1 MATVDVANGLKLP
14 DQSALVQR
22 RVVYLETLDDS
33 EDEGRQ
39 AFGIGVEAGVPAMP
53 TPAVLTVKDDAV
65 PDRVCK
71 VLELQHQELLSRLD
85 EWLQRVS
92 DTIGRTEP
100 EMTLQTS
107 NRSQIRSPASGEPLP
122 KQLPRQLLRSKTL
135 RVKEVGEGEEGLDS
149 YDLARHQ
156 GSKVDM
162 FKKLKS
168 EEANLA
174 KSEEQTT
181 QCGMVQTWCLRIVKS
196 TVCEIFF
203 ALMIVTN
210 SAYLGVQLEWSSQNR
225 DRTAEQQN
233 VFLVINV
240 VYAVIFLI
248 EVCLRL
254 LASGPRI
261 YFLAPGWSWN
271 WLDVFVVTSTWVELA
286 VGFFSVDGNDGGL
299 SNSNLRLLRV
309 IKVTRLARVLRV
321 LRVVQFVRPLRTLMH
336 CLVDTTKSFVWSL
349 MLLVLMMYVFGL
361 LFTDAAIDHMRIIG
375 TTDPDMDR
383 LFGTVQLSEGDE
395 DEEDFENDPIVP
407 IVGDDPEDV
416 KDYERVVLDTTD
428 QPPGE
433 GKGKA
438 KGKGKG
444 VAVPQGE
451 TWPGKGKNLVATRG
465 CDKGGGQAK
474 GQGKPAGWGVAS
486 ASASA
491 APWKPESAT
500 KNETSAP
507 PAVRSVVP
515 TEWVTAPKLL
525 SKGVLFKSLTE
536 GAEVPGNLLIAKS
549 PEEVREVFDLY
560 SALDSKHPLTILGQF
575 DVQCQL
581 RQQAR
586 VTLCRKDRAPRLEK
600 VSLWKLGNIWEAPA
614 VKPTVS
620 ADFKKFTPETK
631 VCVRVCAPETYRK
644 AFLPAGDWDS
654 VASVLKELANWRLA
668 RTASFTGG
676 QWKWEK
682 VRGAHQLVGHL
693 RVSKETAAAME
704 LQSGS
709 RGVFVTQTQV
719 ARNPVIWVP
728 FSEGEGRDDYLR
740 KVATQAKD
748 RKQGVKYRPG
758 GGNDLGMLQ
767 LPSDPSNA
775 APQAVDVQGVPH
787 SWEGDTLTDFLQ
799 AQGWT
804 KVQVTGRKKSGR
816 RNAVWTVRALAPLG
830 EPQGPWS
837 YEDIADQELHIFIA
851 KQAGRPDK
859 QTAELEIIGSEDETM
874 GLEGAPDFQDV
885 VGTAVQQG
893 WELCDEG
900 GTGDCGYRSLCA
912 AMAYNADRKRVDTDT
927 ARRQGA
933 LLRTQA
939 IAHVRNKLDEY
950 EQFLVPDRDVSPEDN
965 SLIQGPT
972 MEAFLQAAAA
982 ANTWICGLMLQACS
996 RKRGVPVIVF
1006 FWHEN
1011 RWKRCTFAPGWNKDG
1026 IAKTAAG
1033 VEPVVLVLRDSHYQW
1048 LKPPPQ
1054 AVVPGGWLMQSA
1066 VPPRGR
1072 LSGAG
1077 KQDSGSA
1084 ATPSVHS
1091 YVPVGK
1097 KRGDTT
1103 PSVRTCAVTIA
1114 TPSVHTY
1121 RAQDAKA
1128 PSLRSLC
1135 SEAFAKGR
1143 ASVSKKSESQ
1153 ARPSSTAAG
1162 RTTNQATS
1170 KHTKVQG
1177 AKRPP
1182 VPQFRSL
1189 AEVTASELGIEK
1201 RSDTSVAASHS
1212 RGALAPPG
1220 AGRAQTGSDEVPWH
1234 CPAEGCG
1241 WSTRAPTREA
1251 LRKKA
1256 WNHWGNK
1263 HGGPMPEGAGFRAV
1277 PQVTDASKALPRA
1290 EHAWTCPVPK
1300 CGAGLPALHRWA
1312 MELSIEK
1319 HRNQNHPR
1327 WSRKRMHKYRWTDWQ
1342 QSPYLRQSRA
1352 KVAQARRN
1360 QADEQDKH
1368 KDLKGHTVVR
1378 LDLPDISGPRRFL
1391 TCSKCRSKARNIGA
1405 LIAER
1410 CPKKPVK
1417 NTPKSRNWWR
1427 EHRDKNLQ
1435 PLLAVWNI
1443 TKAEADEYFGL
1454 QEAVRTAAADAEQ
1467 DGVPLWAIG
1476 NEQGHAWRWVEV
1488 DWSKPAAPWMQRAP
1502 TLAFAGTRAKTR
1514 HLPGPKSQESTKR
1527 IGEASNP
1534 GPSGHQ
1540 AVAQDLRFTS
1550 WNAGGAPG
1558 LWRLKDESFFHADIL
1573 CVQETRMLKHES
1585 QAFSKAC
1592 RAAGFAAY
1600 WQEGQPTVG
1609 GWGEERARGG
1619 LLFLVRRHLKHHL
1632 LDSLKGDNVQVLVLS
1647 LQGYCVL
1654 GCYAPPGH
1662 EDEAAQLLHEAWARN
1677 RLHLAKG
1684 WIAVGDWSQPPLSH
1698 SKDDGACGHLFA
1710 SWGGILC
1717 SDGKPTRFE
1726 GEETLD
1732 WFVAGGDCVARL
1744 SWKQQIQKHLSDHIP
1759 IECGLQVGNVSCAKG
1774 RLKSGPKWTKPD
1786 GLTAK
1791 EWQKALDEAWTESS
1805 SQCQALQDLLQLQ
1818 RAGDVQVQRDWD
1830 LYMIGLNDCYRRGIT
1845 RVLEQSSDDAI
1856 RQSCTKLLRQAG
1868 TSSGR
1873 KGCTAK
1879 HQWVNTAKPCTGDFA
1894 DTEAQRKINR
1904 RLARLYEALALARK
1918 LVCNGG
1924 SMTRQLCDLRSKLW
1938 PRHATDTPASPADMT
1953 AACRRD
1959 IAHAKDQR
1967 ERLRQ
1972 QGQQEALRAW
1982 KERVRAP
1989 SMKGLSRWLTGKDQ
2003 DQGAVNVYD
2012 SHGVAET
2019 SDDTCRRIVK
2029 HWQTVWKEQCREG
2042 QPTPWQVADRLVQD
2056 FGPARQAEWTSV
2068 TVDDLAKA
2076 AKNSS
2081 GTAGPDQW
2089 SSDELKYLPREAI
2102 VIWHALSLEWMN
2114 RGQLPAQLR
2123 ETRMTNLVKP
2133 SRVEDN
2139 RRLHAKHTRPISIMS
2154 TFWRIFASAQCH
2166 KARAWI
2172 VANLPDEI
2180 GAKPQGAGAEE
2191 LVSELQDQFA
2201 IEGGYIASLDFS
2213 QCYDHLTATASTE
2226 FLRRVGWPPQLCRLM
2241 QLAWSHRRW
2250 VSWQGHTAEEPMEA
2264 DVVPQGCPLAPLTL
2278 MAWTT
2283 AGLRWVEQGV
2293 TDGSDSLTRIYM
2305 DDRTFWCRTWTGLRE
2320 RIERWAEWSDRTA
2333 LLENR
2338 AKTQVIGKTAHNKR
2352 ELQDVC
2358 DPSWIKREAKVLGAT
2373 TVSTGRR
2380 ADSDLE
2386 TQRFTKALR
2395 RVALLRST
2403 GLSWTSMFRAYQ
2415 SFVNSI
2421 ASYGWIG
2428 KLPTQTKADMLFRGF
2443 TRATGYQQRMANLT
2457 LRKVLYGGALDLRIK
2472 AGLGGAFCELIAEE
2486 DHAGRPVAVDDD
2498 PPRPSSISTLFR
2510 SISNGMDW
2518 GTAADS
2524 LAAIDPIWAQLFN
2537 FYIAFISFAVLN
2549 VMTGVFC
2556 NSAIKA
2562 AERDHEMVI
2571 HSLLQ
2576 SRKEFKELVSN
2587 LFQKID
2593 DLGLGMITISEFE
2606 RHFND
2611 DSVRAFF
2618 ESLEMGAVDAWTLFA
2633 SLDADGDNVI
2643 SLKDFTERCIQL
2655 HGPARS
2661 VDLYALTQQNVKL
2674 RQQLQA
2680 IESWDD

>member
-1 MATVDVANGLKLP
+1 MRVTKKRVRNLEA
-14 DQSALVQR
+14 ALV
-22 RVVYLETLDDS
+22 
-33 EDEGRQ
+33 
-39 AFGIGVEAGVPAMP
+39 VP
-53 TPAVLTVKDDAV
+53 
-65 PDRVCK
+65 
-71 VLELQHQELLSRLD
+71 
-85 EWLQRVS
+85 
-92 DTIGRTEP
+92 
-100 EMTLQTS
+100 
-107 NRSQIRSPASGEPLP
+107 RSP
-122 KQLPRQLLRSKTL
+122 
-135 RVKEVGEGEEGLDS
+135 RVKAAET
-149 YDLARHQ
+149 
-156 GSKVDM
+156 
-162 FKKLKS
+162 
-168 EEANLA
+168 
-174 KSEEQTT
+174 EEQ
-181 QCGMVQTWCLRIVKS
+181 
-196 TVCEIFF
+196 
-203 ALMIVTN
+203 
-210 SAYLGVQLEWSSQNR
+210 
-225 DRTAEQQN
+225 
-233 VFLVINV
+233 
-240 VYAVIFLI
+240 
-248 EVCLRL
+248 
-254 LASGPRI
+254 
-261 YFLAPGWSWN
+261 
-271 WLDVFVVTSTWVELA
+271 
-286 VGFFSVDGNDGGL
+286 
-299 SNSNLRLLRV
+299 
-309 IKVTRLARVLRV
+309 
-321 LRVVQFVRPLRTLMH
+321 
-336 CLVDTTKSFVWSL
+336 
-349 MLLVLMMYVFGL
+349 
-361 LFTDAAIDHMRIIG
+361 
-375 TTDPDMDR
+375 
-383 LFGTVQLSEGDE
+383 
-395 DEEDFENDPIVP
+395 
-407 IVGDDPEDV
+407 
-416 KDYERVVLDTTD
+416 
-428 QPPGE
+428 
-433 GKGKA
+433 
-438 KGKGKG
+438 
-444 VAVPQGE
+444 
-451 TWPGKGKNLVATRG
+451 
-465 CDKGGGQAK
+465 
-474 GQGKPAGWGVAS
+474 
-486 ASASA
+486 
-491 APWKPESAT
+491 
-500 KNETSAP
+500 
-507 PAVRSVVP
+507 
-515 TEWVTAPKLL
+515 
-525 SKGVLFKSLTE
+525 
-536 GAEVPGNLLIAKS
+536 
-549 PEEVREVFDLY
+549 
-560 SALDSKHPLTILGQF
+560 
-575 DVQCQL
+575 
-581 RQQAR
+581 
-586 VTLCRKDRAPRLEK
+586 
-600 VSLWKLGNIWEAPA
+600 
-614 VKPTVS
+614 
-620 ADFKKFTPETK
+620 
-631 VCVRVCAPETYRK
+631 
-644 AFLPAGDWDS
+644 
-654 VASVLKELANWRLA
+654 
-668 RTASFTGG
+668 
-676 QWKWEK
+676 
-682 VRGAHQLVGHL
+682 
-693 RVSKETAAAME
+693 
-704 LQSGS
+704 
-709 RGVFVTQTQV
+709 
-719 ARNPVIWVP
+719 
-728 FSEGEGRDDYLR
+728 
-740 KVATQAKD
+740 
-748 RKQGVKYRPG
+748 
-758 GGNDLGMLQ
+758 
-767 LPSDPSNA
+767 
-775 APQAVDVQGVPH
+775 
-787 SWEGDTLTDFLQ
+787 
-799 AQGWT
+799 
-804 KVQVTGRKKSGR
+804 
-816 RNAVWTVRALAPLG
+816 
-830 EPQGPWS
+830 
-837 YEDIADQELHIFIA
+837 
-851 KQAGRPDK
+851 DK

-1488 DWSKPAAPWMQRAP
+1488 DWSKWPTKSNSNRGKLLTCLHCRLVRRAGNRILPCRGRQGSPHPLQGKFWESLKNSLAIKRTLCKTWQCTVSNANKFFLRSQQASASKKRKTCYLPGPKSEEENKLPGQASNPGPSGSSGPLQGLCVAGVLQISSNGRRREPGTRLFVPKGRFSAGTVGRRAQTLSSLRPAAPWMQRAP

-2472 AGLGGAFCELIAEE
+2472 AGLGLFRKVARRRHKSLEAQA
-2486 DHAGRPVAVDDD
+2486 AGREALQFRWQNKAATTVGLLRRWLASDGWTET
-2498 PPRPSSISTLFR
+2498 RPWVWKHTNAHSR
-2510 SISNGMDW
+2510 P
-2518 GTAADS
+2518 ADS
-2524 LAAIDPIWAQLFN
+2524 
-2537 FYIAFISFAVLN
+2537 
-2549 VMTGVFC
+2549 
-2556 NSAIKA
+2556 
-2562 AERDHEMVI
+2562 
-2571 HSLLQ
+2571 
-2576 SRKEFKELVSN
+2576 
-2587 LFQKID
+2587 
-2593 DLGLGMITISEFE
+2593 
-2606 RHFND
+2606 
-2611 DSVRAFF
+2611 
-2618 ESLEMGAVDAWTLFA
+2618 
-2633 SLDADGDNVI
+2633 VI
-2643 SLKDFTERCIQL
+2643 SLERRNFRVPKLEHAIRHLWRAQQFL
-2655 HGPARS
+2655 SWSLGDRHEAR
-2661 VDLYALTQQNVKL
+2661 DLVGRGGL
-2674 RQQLQA
+2674 RQVLRDFEDIDLMRTRRQLETSGACRAVLLGSVVSDAWLAVAMQQSDTCA
-2680 IESWDD
+2680 LCHGEAGHWHHVCWQCPQTADTRGPKPPNLLTARFGWLRRGQYRQDLQTLRHLTSCVARVWQTRHA